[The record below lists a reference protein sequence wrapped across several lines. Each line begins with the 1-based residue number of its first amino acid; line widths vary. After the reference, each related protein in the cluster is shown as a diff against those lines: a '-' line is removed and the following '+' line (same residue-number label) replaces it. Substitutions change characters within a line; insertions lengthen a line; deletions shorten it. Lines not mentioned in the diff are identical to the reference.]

1 MKLTKFNFSTLIFS
15 ALLTFNVN
23 AGMCTSSNNDE
34 IDNLIEQ
41 QKSMD
46 PVETEGVFT
55 ESEYISTVE
64 ENINSVALDTSG
76 ILEETVMDAAMVTAE
91 EAASALGVIGLV
103 VLVGMA
109 IYNIERAFA
118 NPDSTITEK
127 VSSLVLGINPIATL
141 VVSIGN
147 DFGPSPYGKVR
158 NKIDDALTDVA
169 EQYSYTISKTEAAH
183 LELFTSMVEKTLIN
197 AINNTAVIK
206 KTYANYSK
214 ILLRNYAEEYLV
226 GVKKMHDNLS
236 KIYAKQWMKASPY
249 FIALNT
255 TLDNAVK
262 GEEIAPPKIISSQTL
277 TLCGVDDD
285 HYFLNFKGKNS
296 RQIKRCL
303 EGVFYDY
310 KAHFKD
316 YTLYDEIT
324 ISAPDLEQKP
334 PVEITQ
340 NMMLNKLLT
349 SYAKTYNHFL
359 SNIRITFVNNLYKEQ
374 GKINKIICLKQKSS
388 GENLLKN
395 AKSKVWDL
403 AENIFRAENHIDKS
417 GKSTTTNCW
426 SGSEYLCKVTLHYIK
441 DKDVSVPLVFAKIDA
456 LQVLIDDSYQNCLK
470 EEYYGSNLDSPHELF
485 VNALNTDRF
494 FPMLNIENTPKFF
507 SDIFKSVKSVLLFSV
522 KQKLKIAYENKKK

>member
-1 MKLTKFNFSTLIFS
+1 
-15 ALLTFNVN
+15 
-23 AGMCTSSNNDE
+23 
-34 IDNLIEQ
+34 
-41 QKSMD
+41 
-46 PVETEGVFT
+46 
-55 ESEYISTVE
+55 
-64 ENINSVALDTSG
+64 
-76 ILEETVMDAAMVTAE
+76 MVTAE

-334 PVEITQ
+334 PVPLTALSRVVFKAIKYGEAFIHCFAYIFD
-340 NMMLNKLLT
+340 KLSCIFLT
-349 SYAKTYNHFL
+349 PTKYSSAQTTLDNAVKG
-359 SNIRITFVNNLYKEQ
+359 E
-374 GKINKIICLKQKSS
+374 KIAPPKIISSQTLTLCGVDDDHYFLNFKGKNSRQIKRCLEGVFYDRSKI
-388 GENLLKN
+388 LL
-395 AKSKVWDL
+395 
-403 AENIFRAENHIDKS
+403 
-417 GKSTTTNCW
+417 
-426 SGSEYLCKVTLHYIK
+426 
-441 DKDVSVPLVFAKIDA
+441 
-456 LQVLIDDSYQNCLK
+456 
-470 EEYYGSNLDSPHELF
+470 
-485 VNALNTDRF
+485 
-494 FPMLNIENTPKFF
+494 
-507 SDIFKSVKSVLLFSV
+507 
-522 KQKLKIAYENKKK
+522 